1 MTARPAWELERYRP
15 LLKLQTRQMELD
27 PRLQRRFDG
36 SDVVQ
41 EALLKA
47 PVKLDQFRG
56 RTEAELVQ
64 WLYEILASTLV
75 DEVRKAHRRK
85 RDLALERSLVAAVG
99 ESSARLEAYL
109 ADQNP
114 TPATRA
120 ERQDVLVR
128 VARALEQLPEDQR
141 DVVLLRDVQGHAVAE
156 IAARLARTE
165 KSVAGL
171 LLRGRARL
179 RQLLQD
185 LG

>member
-1 MTARPAWELERYRP
+1 VTASPAWELERYRP
-15 LLKLQTRQMELD
+15 LLRLQTRQIELD

-47 PVKLDQFRG
+47 HLRLDQFRG

-64 WLYEILASTLV
+64 WLYEILSSTLV
-75 DEVRKAHRRK
+75 DEVRKAHAQK
-85 RDLALERSLVAAVG
+85 RDLDLEQSLQVAAA

-114 TPATRA
+114 TPAARA
-120 ERQDVLVR
+120 ERQEVLVR
-128 VARALEQLPEDQR
+128 IAWALDQLPEDQR
-141 DVVLLRDVQGHAVAE
+141 DVVLLRDVEGCSVAE
-156 IAARLARTE
+156 IAGKLGRTE

-179 RQLLQD
+179 RQLLED
-185 LG
+185 VG